1 MTNRLPRACFAAR
14 PILKSILAE
23 LLPHMAPSSRLELF
37 ARQAGHR
44 SDAAFE
50 ACQTPSIKDASLART
65 LAQKSSAGDL
75 LPLLAIAAGS
85 EAEEP
90 GHNRKTARPQVPAA
104 AQILRQAY
112 AQLDGDTFKKHLDD
126 PLDAARRIDAQP
138 ARWLFAVATRDA
150 RLPTPKFGDKFW
162 TSKAQSAIVPL
173 LFLSPSIVP
182 GAPIDPD
189 LIRYLR
195 DFTPQEP
202 DPWTLQSR
210 DLIRYLANNPEQTM
224 SSILSLVNE
233 ALGRRRSWWKEPESY
248 DVGIGPGAA

>member
-14 PILKSILAE
+14 PTLKSILAE

-37 ARQAGHR
+37 AREAGHR

-50 ACQTPSIKDASLART
+50 ACQAPHLEGASLTQA
-65 LAQKSSAGDL
+65 LAKKSASGDL
-75 LPLLAIAAGS
+75 LPLLVVAAGN

-90 GHNRKTARPQVPAA
+90 GHNRATARPQVPAA

-112 AQLDGDTFKKHLDD
+112 AQLDADIFKSSLDD

-138 ARWLFAVATRDA
+138 ARWLFAVATRDT
-150 RLPTPKFGDKFW
+150 RLPTPKSGDKFW
-162 TSKAQSAIVPL
+162 TSKAQSAVVPI

-182 GAPIDPD
+182 GVPIDPD

-195 DFTPQEP
+195 DFTPQER

-233 ALGRRRSWWKEPESY
+233 ALGRRRSWWKEPETY
-248 DVGIGPGAA
+248 DVGIGPGAV